1 MSAPKFAIFAIVGL
15 ALCACVA
22 SPNSLAPGPMVAPGP
37 REGAGTVVGAGTGA
51 LLGAAVASGG
61 AGKPLARAPGGGGR
75 GGLVGE
81 RIGAGLADRDK
92 QTTYTPENETPG
104 SG

>member
-61 AGKPLARAPGGGGR
+61 GGKRPPRAAGGGGGGGPVGQRSR
-75 GGLVGE
+75 GGAGRGDRE
-81 RIGAGLADRDK
+81 RAWK
-92 QTTYTPENETPG
+92 E
-104 SG
+104 

>member
-61 AGKPLARAPGGGGR
+61 GGKPLPRAARGGGA
-75 GGLVGE
+75 GGLIGD
-81 RIGAGLADRDK
+81 RICAARGDEGK
-92 QTTYTPENETPG
+92 QRGDSTRKGTRQR
-104 SG
+104 